1 MPMVT
6 VTVREDGSLVFLDT
20 QEAQCFKALGS
31 VTTRRASHVE
41 PDSWLLRLAFHAL
54 RQVYGDKGRMS
65 EFTRGWP
72 CLWRVNT
79 IPTGGPI
86 LPGRWRSRQEA
97 IDAEVSWL
105 GEHLD

>member
-1 MPMVT
+1 MSEVT
-6 VTVREDGSLVFLDT
+6 VTVRDNGELIFLDT
-20 QEAQCFKALGS
+20 PEAQCFKALGS

-54 RQVYGDKGRMS
+54 RHFYGDKGRMS
-65 EFTRGWP
+65 DFTRNWP

-79 IPTGGPI
+79 RPTGGPI
-86 LPGRWRSRQEA
+86 LPGRWRNRQEA

-105 GEHLD
+105 GNHLE